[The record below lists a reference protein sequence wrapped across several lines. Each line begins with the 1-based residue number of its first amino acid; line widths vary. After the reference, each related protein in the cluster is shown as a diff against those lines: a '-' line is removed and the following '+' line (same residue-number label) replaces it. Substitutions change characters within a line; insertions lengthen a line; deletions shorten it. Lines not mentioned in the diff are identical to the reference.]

1 MITKTRT
8 EQTYY
13 SKITQKAPATQLL
26 TKKVLQ
32 KFDSFCK
39 ANYNSTILYSDFL
52 ADKLCSYVIH
62 KYIDRQN
69 YDTILKIFQ
78 DKEIMIPLLV
88 DDKEPSFVGMA
99 KDMYK

>member
-1 MITKTRT
+1 MPI
-8 EQTYY
+8 
-13 SKITQKAPATQLL
+13 
-26 TKKVLQ
+26 
-32 KFDSFCK
+32 
-39 ANYNSTILYSDFL
+39 

-78 DKEIMIPLLV
+78 DKEIMIPLIEEG
-88 DDKEPSFVGMA
+88 KEPSFVGMA